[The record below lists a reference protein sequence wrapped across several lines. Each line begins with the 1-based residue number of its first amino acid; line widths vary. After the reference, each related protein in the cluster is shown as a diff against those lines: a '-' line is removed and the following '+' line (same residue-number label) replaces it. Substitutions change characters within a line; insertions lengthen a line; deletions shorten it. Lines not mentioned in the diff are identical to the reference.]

1 MTLSQKWEAGPRT
14 LNGINTHGFPNLW
27 MLNAPQATFTTN
39 FVHQLDE
46 IAKHAAHAI
55 ALLSERHGPRAFVEP
70 TAEAEAAYSA
80 DVYARSGR
88 GQKFLKGCT
97 PGYYNGEGTIEV
109 GKTHS
114 TVWGAPLKYFKR
126 LRTAR
131 EEGRV
136 FEGMAVSVSSQ

>member
-1 MTLSQKWEAGPRT
+1 MAACGAEKIESIEATPEAEEEWIMTLWSVARGLAR
-14 LNGINTHGFPNLW
+14 
-27 MLNAPQATFTTN
+27 
-39 FVHQLDE
+39 
-46 IAKHAAHAI
+46 
-55 ALLSERHGPRAFVEP
+55 
-70 TAEAEAAYSA
+70 YSS
-80 DVYARSGR
+80 V
-88 GQKFLKGCT
+88 CT